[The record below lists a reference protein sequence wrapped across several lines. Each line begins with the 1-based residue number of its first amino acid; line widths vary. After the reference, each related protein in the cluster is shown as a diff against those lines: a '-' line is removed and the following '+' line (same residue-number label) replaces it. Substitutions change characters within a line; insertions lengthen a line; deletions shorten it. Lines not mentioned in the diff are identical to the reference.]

1 MKPLLFLLLSGL
13 ASLAVAGEAS
23 TQTTNVNVE
32 KYSYSQNLDIAHVV
46 AITQVP
52 NVCKVVPVQLTY
64 DDSKGNRH
72 IMEYQVLGNGCTN

>member
-1 MKPLLFLLLSGL
+1 MKPLLFLLLGGI
-13 ASLAVAGEAS
+13 ASLAVADEAS
-23 TQTTNVNVE
+23 TQAANVSVE
-32 KYSYSQNLDIAHVV
+32 KYSYSQHLDIAHVV
-46 AITQVP
+46 SITQVP

>member
-23 TQTTNVNVE
+23 TQTANVSVE

-46 AITQVP
+46 AVTQVP

-64 DDSKGNRH
+64 DDSKGNWH

>member
-23 TQTTNVNVE
+23 TQTANVSVE

-46 AITQVP
+46 AVTQVP